1 MRRLIFGD
9 VFSLRPF
16 LTLDDFKLYVITLL
30 QAFVAFRLDGAVVHE
45 HIRAV
50 IPTDE
55 TEPFCVI
62 EPFHFAFNSRHVPY
76 SERPPT
82 LPMNGNA
89 WGLLKFPTNGCYHC
103 FRRDAGTG
111 GFLTFSR

>member
-1 MRRLIFGD
+1 MRRLILGD
-9 VFSLRPF
+9 VFSLGPF
-16 LTLDDFKLYVITLL
+16 LTLYDFKLYVITLL

-55 TEPFCVI
+55 PKPFCVI
-62 EPFHFAFNSRHVPY
+62 KPFHFAFDSRHVPY

-82 LPMNGNA
+82 MPNKRKCLGTFEIPYKWVLP
-89 WGLLKFPTNGCYHC
+89 LL
-103 FRRDAGTG
+103 
-111 GFLTFSR
+111 